1 MNGFNG
7 KSAIVTGA
15 ASGIGAATAEV
26 FARAGASVM
35 LADVQEK
42 LLRDV
47 AARIAKAGGK
57 AAVCVADMSRE
68 DDIKRMV
75 AETVK
80 AFGRLDCAFNNA
92 GIEGA
97 QGPTHECT
105 NANWDRVIAVNL
117 TGVWQCMKHEIPAM
131 LAGGGGAIVNC
142 ASIAGLAGFTG
153 IPAYVASKH
162 GVVGLTKG
170 AALEYARQNIRVNA
184 VCPGVIQTPMI
195 DRFVPPGSAART
207 ALFEGEP
214 VGRAG
219 TPDEIASAVLWLCS
233 PENSFTTGQAVAV
246 DGGWMAR

>member
-15 ASGIGAATAEV
+15 ASGIGAATAEA

-35 LADVQEK
+35 LADVQENS
-42 LLRDV
+42 LREV

-57 AAVCVADMSRE
+57 AAICVADMSRE

-105 NANWDRVIAVNL
+105 NANWDRVIAINL

-170 AALEYARQNIRVNA
+170 AALEYARQSIRVNA

-207 ALFEGEP
+207 ALLEGEP

>member
-15 ASGIGAATAEV
+15 ASGIGAATAEA

-42 LLRDV
+42 SLREV

-105 NANWDRVIAVNL
+105 NANWDRVIAINL

-170 AALEYARQNIRVNA
+170 AALEYARQSIRVNA

-207 ALFEGEP
+207 ALLEGEP

>member
-15 ASGIGAATAEV
+15 SGIGAATAEA

-47 AARIAKAGGK
+47 AARISKAGGK

-105 NANWDRVIAVNL
+105 NANWDRVIAINL

-195 DRFVPPGSAART
+195 DRFVPPGRAART
-207 ALFEGEP
+207 ALLEGEP

>member
-7 KSAIVTGA
+7 KSAIITGA
-15 ASGIGAATAEV
+15 ASGIGAATAEA

-42 LLRDV
+42 SLREV

-75 AETVK
+75 AEMVK

-105 NANWDRVIAVNL
+105 NANWERVIAINL
-117 TGVWQCMKHEIPAM
+117 TGVWRCMKHEIPAM

-207 ALFEGEP
+207 ALLEGEP